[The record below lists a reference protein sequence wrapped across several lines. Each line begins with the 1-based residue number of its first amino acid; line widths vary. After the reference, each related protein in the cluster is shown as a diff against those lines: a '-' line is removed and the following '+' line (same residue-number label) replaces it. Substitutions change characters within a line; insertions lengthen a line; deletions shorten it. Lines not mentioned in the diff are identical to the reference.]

1 MIKQVQKGFTLIEL
15 MIVVAI
21 IGILAAVAIPAYQD
35 YIARAQ
41 VTEAINLMGGVKT
54 PVAEFYADKG
64 TWPTSTEFNSL
75 ITTQSGKYI
84 ASVTPQ
90 TLASGFQVTATF
102 KATGVSA
109 GLVSS
114 TMRLATANGQTWHC
128 DAAGI
133 VSVGG
138 TDGSTG
144 LQYRPAACK

>member
-1 MIKQVQKGFTLIEL
+1 MKKQIQKGFTLIEL

-64 TWPTSTEFNSL
+64 TWPTSTEFTSL
-75 ITTQSGKYI
+75 VTTTSGKYV
-84 ASVTPQ
+84 ASVTPT

-102 KATGVSA
+102 KATGVSS

-114 TMRLATANGQTWHC
+114 TMVLATGNGQEWFC
-128 DAAGI
+128 DDSG
-133 VSVGG
+133 VGTVGG
-138 TDGSTG
+138 TVGSTA

>member
-1 MIKQVQKGFTLIEL
+1 MKKQIQKGFTLIEL

-64 TWPTSTEFNSL
+64 TWPTTTEFQSL
-75 ITTQSGKYI
+75 ITTTSGKY
-84 ASVTPQ
+84 VTSLTP
-90 TLASGFQVTATF
+90 LILGSGFEVMATF
-102 KATGVSA
+102 KATGVSS
-109 GLVSS
+109 GLQNA
-114 TMRLATANGQTWHC
+114 TMVLATGNGQEWFC
-128 DAAGI
+128 DDAGI
-133 VSVGG
+133 SSVGG
-138 TDGSTG
+138 TTPTTA